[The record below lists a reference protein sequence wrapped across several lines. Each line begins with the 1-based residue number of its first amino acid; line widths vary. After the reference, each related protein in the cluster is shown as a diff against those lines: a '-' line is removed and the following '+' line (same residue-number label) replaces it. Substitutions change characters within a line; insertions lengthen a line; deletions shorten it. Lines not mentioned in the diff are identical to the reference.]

1 MTEPTT
7 LVRRRYRRTRA
18 EYCWTG
24 RKVEAFLRNL
34 IETVSV
40 TKAARSVGMSRQSA
54 YRLRERSGHAFAE
67 LWDQCLALG
76 RERRWLSAR

>member
-1 MTEPTT
+1 MTTPRIAKSAFPDASYQWTT
-7 LVRRRYRRTRA
+7 YKA
-18 EYCWTG
+18 G
-24 RKVEAFLRNL
+24 AFLGAL
-34 IETVSV
+34 ADLGTVAE
-40 TKAARSVGMSRQSA
+40 AARAVGMTRQSA